1 MVAPHLADPH
11 SALTYPVDSRAAATL
26 RIADYDIALVA
37 DSGHTQTLGRM
48 STTPTEELAA
58 ELDGAT
64 SWLNLTA
71 DEVLIAALGRTIA
84 RTIGDGM
91 AAVDVSG
98 ERQWLLQPVLL
109 SCATGQQASAT
120 ELLGMVHR
128 GLAVAPEH
136 PVGVACEIFFN
147 NVGTVSE
154 VPMHETPR
162 GLGYALELRV
172 YRMDGMV
179 HLDWWYDTGRFDAYT
194 IEEMAEQ
201 FPLALFEMTSDAGA
215 PF

>member
-1 MVAPHLADPH
+1 MVAPYLADQH
-11 SALTYPVDSRAAATL
+11 NALTYQADSRAAATL
-26 RIADYDIALVA
+26 RIADYDIVDIV
-37 DSGHTQTLGRM
+37 DSGPTQALGKM

-71 DEVLIAALGRTIA
+71 DEVLLAALGRTIA
-84 RTIGDGM
+84 RTIGDGI

-128 GLAVAPEH
+128 GLAVVPEH
-136 PVGVACEIFFN
+136 PAHFACETFFN

-154 VPMHETPR
+154 VPMHETPP

-172 YRMDGMV
+172 YRMDGIV

-194 IEEMAEQ
+194 IEEMTEQ
-201 FPLALFEMTSDAGA
+201 FPLALFEMTSDAVA

>member
-1 MVAPHLADPH
+1 MVASYLADQH
-11 SALTYPVDSRAAATL
+11 SAFTYPVDSRTAATL
-26 RIADYDIALVA
+26 RIADYDIAVIA
-37 DSGHTQTLGRM
+37 DSGRTPTLGKM
-48 STTPTEELAA
+48 STTPTEEMAG

-64 SWLNLTA
+64 SWLGLTA
-71 DEVLIAALGRTIA
+71 DEVLLAALGRTIA
-84 RTIGDGM
+84 RTIGDGI

-109 SCATGQQASAT
+109 TCATRQQASAT

-128 GLAVAPEH
+128 GLAIVPEH

-154 VPMHETPR
+154 VPMHETPP

-179 HLDWWYDTGRFDAYT
+179 HLDWWYDTCRFDAYT
-194 IEEMAEQ
+194 IEEMTEQ
-201 FPLALFEMTSDAGA
+201 FPLALFEMTSDAVA